1 MTIMPIPVAARA
13 LVLSWALTAAS
24 ALNAMPVAAQPS
36 PKASEP
42 PPGSPAA
49 ARAPP
54 LSSPRIRLA
63 PKLITRAALSGALR
77 PRRPPL
83 SSSSCPLSS
92 SARVCRMVTN
102 TIRTATAAVM
112 NAVYLIMDRE
122 PNDVGSYTRP
132 NRATMAAAAFRVLAA
147 SMRLA
152 LSGNRPAP
160 AEAVDQDIIANARI
174 HSDSSQRSRRSP
186 SRTRSPVPASVSRS
200 VGPSAAGGDR
210 TGRHLTGRRCVVPQ
224 EQVFQG
230 RGLAGQGLQA
240 GGGQRLHERGETRR
254 FHLGADPVIR
264 HDQVVD
270 AGQGLQAWRHR
281 CDVGDDRGPGQ
292 VPHLLERAGLH
303 HLAGSDDADPVGQGL
318 GLAED
323 VAAQQDGPSLVAQ
336 LTSTSAE
343 GVLHQRVKATGGLVE
358 QEHLGIGSKG
368 SDEGHL
374 LTVALG
380 VGAGLLGRV
389 QVEHLQQTVS
399 AGLVLPAL

>member
-13 LVLSWALTAAS
+13 LVVSWAPTAATV
-24 ALNAMPVAAQPS
+24 LNAIPVAAQPS

-42 PPGSPAA
+42 AAGSPVAA
-49 ARAPP
+49 SAPP
-54 LSSPRIRLA
+54 QRSPRTRLA
-63 PKLITRAALSGALR
+63 PKLTTRAALSGALR

-186 SRTRSPVPASVSRS
+186 SRTRSPVPASVSRI

-240 GGGQRLHERGETRR
+240 GGGQRLHEWGQTRR
-254 FHLGADPVIR
+254 FDLGADPVIR

-270 AGQGLQAWRHR
+270 AGQGLQAWRHDR
-281 CDVGDDRGPGQ
+281 DVGGDRGPGQ
-292 VPHLLERAGLH
+292 VPQLVEPAGLH
-303 HLAGSDDADPVGQGL
+303 HLAGSDDADPVRQGL

-323 VAAQQDGPSLVAQ
+323 VAAQQDGAPLVAQ
-336 LTSTSAE
+336 LSRAPAE
-343 GVLHQRVKATGGLVE
+343 GVLHQRVKSAGGLVQ
-358 QEHLGIGSKG
+358 QEHLSVGGQG
-368 SDEGHL
+368 GQVDHL
-374 LTVALG
+374 T
-380 VGAGLLGRV
+380 AG
-389 QVEHLQQTVS
+389 QVRPQ
-399 AGLVLPAL
+399 